1 MLIPERWR
9 PWLTN
14 AEDDLE
20 ASCDAGWHDLIVETI
35 DAMVEAV
42 KPDGRFAVR
51 QIKEKFG
58 GLRIYTFDARLSAI
72 AHAAEERS
80 YIICETCGEPGELGD
95 DDGWYRTACARH
107 RSPRWTSRPD
117 APSM

>member
-1 MLIPERWR
+1 MVTLEKWR
-9 PWLTN
+9 PWLEN
-14 AEDDLE
+14 PGDELDLQ
-20 ASCDAGWHDLIVETI
+20 CDAGWHDLVVETI

-42 KPDGRFAVR
+42 KPDGKFRVL

-80 YIICETCGEPGELGD
+80 YTICETCGAPGELGD
-95 DDGWYRTACARH
+95 DDGWYRTACPRH
-107 RSPRWTSRPD
+107 RSPHWTSWAD
-117 APSM
+117 EPSA